1 MKLSSLSRAAVCL
14 AGGLV
19 RLGLGARL
27 PHSSLM
33 QIVED
38 VDGGMELGHIDQPQ
52 YTLFLDEEDMHMEQR
67 YEGLHK
73 RGYYTCYN
81 RQTTSVTVPDCQA
94 IIDRISAAGA
104 PSFTV
109 PSGLCLTWWQGTCMS
124 RLCAKTGAPPSSAAR
139 GGGLN
144 KTAAS
149 MLGELEDVILDD
161 CVRGGQDGMSGDCA
175 NLDAN
180 CGSYRLTLEHH
191 GSEVLGGP
199 APAPVPVSSSL
210 SAPSSAAEPP
220 APRGLGPK
228 GPAHQPPPVVLE

>member
-52 YTLFLDEEDMHMEQR
+52 YTLFLDEDDMHMEQR

-81 RQTTSVTVPDCQA
+81 RQVYTELHFRLYQYCIPIPRS
-94 IIDRISAAGA
+94 IS
-104 PSFTV
+104 TDI
-109 PSGLCLTWWQGTCMS
+109 LTEAT
-124 RLCAKTGAPPSSAAR
+124 
-139 GGGLN
+139 
-144 KTAAS
+144 
-149 MLGELEDVILDD
+149 D
-161 CVRGGQDGMSGDCA
+161 
-175 NLDAN
+175 
-180 CGSYRLTLEHH
+180 
-191 GSEVLGGP
+191 
-199 APAPVPVSSSL
+199 
-210 SAPSSAAEPP
+210 
-220 APRGLGPK
+220 
-228 GPAHQPPPVVLE
+228 

>member
-1 MKLSSLSRAAVCL
+1 MCL

-33 QIVED
+33 QIAED
-38 VDGGMELGHIDQPQ
+38 VDGGMEVSHIDQPQ
-52 YTLFLDEEDMHMEQR
+52 YTLFLDEDDMHMEQR

-124 RLCAKTGAPPSSAAR
+124 RLCAKTGAPPSSASR

-149 MLGELEDVILDD
+149 LLGELEDVILDD
-161 CVRGGQDGMSGDCA
+161 CVRAGQDGMSGDCA

-199 APAPVPVSSSL
+199 PAPVSSSV
-210 SAPSSAAEPP
+210 SAPSPV
-220 APRGLGPK
+220 
-228 GPAHQPPPVVLE
+228 HQPPPVVLQ